1 MRLTLHDQNYKHEET
16 SVDGQR
22 LMMSWLMSD
31 DHEGLNSGS
40 AVLNIS
46 LHFETFQLHLKNWS
60 NKKYKNEPNF
70 AVKLV

>member
-1 MRLTLHDQNYKHEET
+1 
-16 SVDGQR
+16 
-22 LMMSWLMSD
+22 MSWLMSD